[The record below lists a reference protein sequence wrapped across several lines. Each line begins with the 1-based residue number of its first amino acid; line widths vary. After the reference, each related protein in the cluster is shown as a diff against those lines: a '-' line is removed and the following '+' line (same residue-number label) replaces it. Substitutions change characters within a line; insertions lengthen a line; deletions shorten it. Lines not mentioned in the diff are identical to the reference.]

1 MMLTVEQ
8 NSVLAL
14 KTGERQYD
22 ELEAKVIILLEG
34 ELIVEHQTCES
45 CRYKTTV
52 LTNRGSHIVIAPKTY
67 HRLKNLKMER
77 ALYIVVKTAFNQSE

>member
-1 MMLTVEQ
+1 MMLTVKQ
-8 NSVLAL
+8 NSVLAMT
-14 KTGERQYD
+14 TGERRFD
-22 ELEAKVIILLEG
+22 ESEATAFILLEG
-34 ELIVEHQTCES
+34 ELIVEHQSCDS

-77 ALYIVVKTAFNQSE
+77 VLFIEVKTEFNQSE